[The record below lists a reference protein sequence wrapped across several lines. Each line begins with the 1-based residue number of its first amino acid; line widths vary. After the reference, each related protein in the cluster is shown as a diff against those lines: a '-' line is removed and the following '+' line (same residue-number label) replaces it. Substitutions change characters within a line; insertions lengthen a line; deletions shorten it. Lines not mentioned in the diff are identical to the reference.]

1 MRVVL
6 FCGGLGLRMKALVED
21 NGQLRR
27 RAADAPK
34 PMIEVGG
41 RPLLWHIMKW
51 YAHHGH
57 TEFVLC
63 LGHAGE
69 VIRDWFLSQN
79 HGGVTLLDSSIPA
92 VRVQLEGPDM
102 QGWTVTLADTGPDA
116 LVGQRLR
123 AVKEFVADQDRFL
136 ATYADGLS
144 DVHLPDLLEL
154 SLEKDAVA
162 TFLAVPLASSLHA
175 VTVGTTGFVNSIGP
189 LESHDLWING
199 GFFVLQSE
207 IFDYLHAGE
216 ELVVEPF
223 ARLIAENRLAA
234 LPYRGF
240 WVALDTAKDR
250 VRAEE
255 LWETTRPWAVWDR
268 SLQPS

>member
-1 MRVVL
+1 
-6 FCGGLGLRMKALVED
+6 
-21 NGQLRR
+21 
-27 RAADAPK
+27 
-34 PMIEVGG
+34 
-41 RPLLWHIMKW
+41 MKW

-69 VIRDWFLSQN
+69 SIRDYFLSQN
-79 HGGVTLLDSSIPA
+79 HSGARLLDSSLPA
-92 VRVQLEGPDM
+92 VRVEIDEPDM
-102 QGWTVTLADTGPDA
+102 QGWTVTMVDTGPDA
-116 LVGQRLR
+116 LVGMRLR
-123 AVKEFVADQDRFL
+123 AVKEFVDDQETFL

-144 DVHLPDLLEL
+144 DVHLPDLIEL
-154 SLEKDAVA
+154 STNMDAIA

-175 VTVGTTGFVNSIGP
+175 VKVNESGKVDHIGP
-189 LESHDLWING
+189 LESQDVWING
-199 GFFVLQSE
+199 GFFVLRSE
-207 IFDYLHAGE
+207 IFNYLHAGE

-255 LWETTRPWAVWDR
+255 LWETTRPWAIWDK
-268 SLQPS
+268 SLQPG